1 MKKYCAITGASGGV
15 GEDISLALSKKYNL
29 VLIGSNKKKLD
40 DLKKKILKKNFC
52 EIFLIQSDFSK
63 VKSIIKTCSLLNKK
77 KIEVLIN
84 NAGVFE
90 YNHYIREKD
99 KRTLDIMNINLISHM
114 LITKSI
120 LKNMKK
126 KRNGRVIFI
135 GSTSSHRGIK
145 NTISYCA
152 SKHGLLGFS
161 RSINEEYNKF
171 NIFSSFISPGSIKT
185 KMSKKL
191 QDKNRNS
198 FIKTNEIANYVNFIL
213 SEENNSFLNEILIRR
228 KSV

>member
-15 GEDISLALSKKYNL
+15 GKEISLALSKKYNL

-40 DLKKKILKKNFC
+40 NLKKKILKKNFC
-52 EIFLIQSDFSK
+52 KISLIQSDFIN

-84 NAGVFE
+84 NAGVLE

-114 LITKSI
+114 LITKAI
-120 LKNMKK
+120 LKNMKE

-145 NTISYCA
+145 NTISYCV

-171 NIFSSFISPGSIKT
+171 NIFSSFLSPGSIKT

-213 SEENNSFLNEILIRR
+213 SEENNSFFDE
-228 KSV
+228 